1 MVVSY
6 EKITGCILFA
16 RCCLSYHGWRKI
28 ATSGGA
34 KGKKCRDYG
43 AFRGKNYEYAARV
56 MSVFFACGASTGKGG
71 TDMTDRLMALAAAL
85 MLEGYLTRRRL
96 EGGR

>member
-1 MVVSY
+1 
-6 EKITGCILFA
+6 
-16 RCCLSYHGWRKI
+16 
-28 ATSGGA
+28 
-34 KGKKCRDYG
+34 
-43 AFRGKNYEYAARV
+43 